1 MTIVEAAR
9 GITGGVDTHRDVH
22 VAAALDPLGGL
33 LGSESFATD
42 SAGYKALLKWL
53 ESFGEVTKIGV
64 EGTGS
69 YGSGLSRYLRR
80 VGVTVIEVDRPNR
93 EERRRSGKSDPLDAV
108 EAARAAL
115 SGRASG
121 HPKSRDGAV
130 EAIRVL
136 VVAKRSARQARVK
149 ALTQMRHL
157 GYSAPEQLRCRL
169 KGLSVPA
176 LVAEGK
182 GLRPTRSPDP
192 VTAATKASLSSLAHR
207 ISSLEKNSPSSTRRS
222 KPSWW
227 PPSPIC
233 WTSSVS
239 ARHRGRP
246 RHGRRRQPRTPPLR
260 GSLGASVRRR
270 RSWQTGT
277 SVSPS
282 AGNPTRVL
290 GRFSSAPTSNDAAQS
305 GRPYLSR
312 GTGRMPG
319 YVTGGGR
326 RRSTAKSEV
335 RIGGGVR
342 RHPRSLCRPP

>member
-53 ESFGEVTKIGV
+53 ESFGEVTKIGI

-182 GLRPTRSPDP
+182 GLRPSRSPDP

-207 ISSLEKNSPSSTRRS
+207 IEALDRELAELDERIEALLVATVPDLLELFGVGPDTAAALVMAAGDNPERLHSEAAWAHLCGVSPIPKGSGKNSGRVKVHDGGDRQAN
-222 KPSWW
+222 
-227 PPSPIC
+227 
-233 WTSSVS
+233 S
-239 ARHRGRP
+239 ALWRI
-246 RHGRRRQPRTPPLR
+246 
-260 GSLGASVRRR
+260 V
-270 RSWQTGT
+270 
-277 SVSPS
+277 
-282 AGNPTRVL
+282 
-290 GRFSSAPTSNDAAQS
+290 
-305 GRPYLSR
+305 
-312 GTGRMPG
+312 M
-319 YVTGGGR
+319 
-326 RRSTAKSEV
+326 V
-335 RIGGGVR
+335 RIAHDPETQLYFER
-342 RHPRSLCRPP
+342 RVKEGKTTYDVIRILKRYVAREVYRYLPRG

>member
-42 SAGYKALLKWL
+42 SAGYKALLSWL
-53 ESFGEVTKIGV
+53 ESFGDVTKIGV

-157 GYSAPEQLRCRL
+157 GYSAPEQLRCRS

-192 VTAATKASLSSLAHR
+192 VTAATKASLSSLAHQ
-207 ISSLEKNSPSSTRRS
+207 ISSLDEELAGLDS
-222 KPSWW
+222 KIEALLVATVPDLLDLFGVGPDTAAALVMAAGDNPERLHSEAAWAHLCGV
-227 PPSPIC
+227 SPIP
-233 WTSSVS
+233 TGSGKKSGKVRAHEGGDRQANS
-239 ARHRGRP
+239 ALWRI
-246 RHGRRRQPRTPPLR
+246 
-260 GSLGASVRRR
+260 V
-270 RSWQTGT
+270 
-277 SVSPS
+277 
-282 AGNPTRVL
+282 
-290 GRFSSAPTSNDAAQS
+290 
-305 GRPYLSR
+305 
-312 GTGRMPG
+312 M
-319 YVTGGGR
+319 
-326 RRSTAKSEV
+326 V
-335 RIGGGVR
+335 RIAHDQRTQVYFER
-342 RHPRSLCRPP
+342 RVKEGRTTHEVIRILKRYVAREVYRYLPRG

>member
-33 LGSESFATD
+33 LGSESFPTD
-42 SAGYKALLKWL
+42 SAGYKALLSWL
-53 ESFGEVTKIGV
+53 ESFGDVTKIGV

-207 ISSLEKNSPSSTRRS
+207 ISSLDEELAELDS
-222 KPSWW
+222 KIEALLVATVPDLLDLFGVGPDTAAALVMAAGDNPERLHSEAAWAHLCGV
-227 PPSPIC
+227 SPIP
-233 WTSSVS
+233 TGSGKSGKVRAHEGGDRQANS
-239 ARHRGRP
+239 ALWRI
-246 RHGRRRQPRTPPLR
+246 
-260 GSLGASVRRR
+260 V
-270 RSWQTGT
+270 
-277 SVSPS
+277 
-282 AGNPTRVL
+282 
-290 GRFSSAPTSNDAAQS
+290 
-305 GRPYLSR
+305 
-312 GTGRMPG
+312 M
-319 YVTGGGR
+319 
-326 RRSTAKSEV
+326 V
-335 RIGGGVR
+335 RIAHDQRTQVYFER
-342 RHPRSLCRPP
+342 RVKEGRTTHEVIRILKRYVAREVYRYLPRG

>member
-33 LGSESFATD
+33 LGSESFPTD
-42 SAGYKALLKWL
+42 PAGYKALLSWL
-53 ESFGEVTKIGV
+53 ETFGEVTKIGV

-207 ISSLEKNSPSSTRRS
+207 ISSLDDELAELDARIEALLVATVPDLLDLFGVGPDTAAALVTAAGDNPERLHSEAA
-222 KPSWW
+222 WAHLCGA
-227 PPSPIC
+227 SPIP
-233 WTSSVS
+233 TGSGKKSGKVRSHQGGDRQANS
-239 ARHRGRP
+239 ALWRI
-246 RHGRRRQPRTPPLR
+246 
-260 GSLGASVRRR
+260 V
-270 RSWQTGT
+270 
-277 SVSPS
+277 
-282 AGNPTRVL
+282 
-290 GRFSSAPTSNDAAQS
+290 
-305 GRPYLSR
+305 
-312 GTGRMPG
+312 M
-319 YVTGGGR
+319 
-326 RRSTAKSEV
+326 V
-335 RIGGGVR
+335 RIAHDQRTQVYFER
-342 RHPRSLCRPP
+342 RVKEGRTTHEVIRILKRYVAREVYRYLPRG